1 MTAQLEHIAFLRF
14 FNIRLDDTLVGD
26 VSLNSSHRVGPLTP
40 LNELS
45 SKFFKPEFY
54 LVNGINIVAFRPH
67 DRVEVQLFQICIAG
81 IRTF

>member
-1 MTAQLEHIAFLRF
+1 MLKHIAFVHLF
-14 FNIRLDDTLVGD
+14 LIRLDDTLVGD

-54 LVNGINIVAFRPH
+54 LVNFINIVAIRPH
-67 DRVEVQLFQICIAG
+67 DRVEVQLFQIYIAG
-81 IRTF
+81 I